1 VIHSAPRPAVCTM
14 AGMPDNRKDPKSGEH
29 QTDLAEGER
38 STVDES
44 IRIHEKKRDEQGGQ
58 PAPKK

>member
-1 VIHSAPRPAVCTM
+1 
-14 AGMPDNRKDPKSGEH
+14 MPDKQKDAKHGEK

-44 IRIHEKKRDEQGGQ
+44 IRAHEEKHDQQGQ